1 MDFDGFVAI
10 FDGKQIPNKV
20 ALFRFFEQGTYFA
33 VTNIWPSIMIWLTA
47 LSRIDADS
55 YTFIFK
61 DYDFFLIDDEE
72 EL

>member
-33 VTNIWPSIMIWLTA
+33 VTNTWSSI
-47 LSRIDADS
+47 
-55 YTFIFK
+55 
-61 DYDFFLIDDEE
+61 
-72 EL
+72 

>member
-10 FDGKQIPNKV
+10 FDEKQIPNKV
-20 ALFRFFEQGTYFA
+20 ALFRFLEQGTYFP
-33 VTNIWPSIMIWLTA
+33 VTNIWPSITIWLTA
-47 LSRIDADS
+47 LSRIEADS

-72 EL
+72 E

>member
-1 MDFDGFVAI
+1 MDLDGFAAI

-33 VTNIWPSIMIWLTA
+33 VTNIWPSITNWLTA
-47 LSRIDADS
+47 LSRMEADS

-72 EL
+72 E